1 MATMTTSARRVLIAD
16 DQADILHALKLLLE
30 DDDYEVMAARSPAE
44 VLDRVGAG
52 DFDVAILDLNYTRD
66 TTSGQEGLDLMEQL
80 RASDPLLPVIVMTAW
95 SRGAGA
101 VGALGAGTRGSGR
114 EQR

>member
-1 MATMTTSARRVLIAD
+1 MTPSARRVLIAD
-16 DQADILHALKLLLE
+16 DQSDILQALKLLLSDE
-30 DDDYEVMAARSPAE
+30 GYEVTAARSPAE
-44 VLDRVGAG
+44 VLDRVGAA

-95 SRGAGA
+95 SSVAGSVVPSEKVTSISNA
-101 VGALGAGTRGSGR
+101 FSTTW
-114 EQR
+114 